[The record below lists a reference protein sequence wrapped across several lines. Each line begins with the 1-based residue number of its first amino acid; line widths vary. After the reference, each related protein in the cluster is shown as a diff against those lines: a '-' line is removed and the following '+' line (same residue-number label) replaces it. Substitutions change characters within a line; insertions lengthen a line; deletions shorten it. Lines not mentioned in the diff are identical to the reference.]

1 MIRILIYLIM
11 FLFLIKADANV
22 IHTVYFQAADRPPP
36 TKDDIRKAKDIMHK
50 TQVYYLQEMK
60 RHGYGAKT
68 FNLER
73 DDAGQIVINIVK
85 GKHNWVAYSDPR
97 FIIAELPV
105 KIRVSFKEKNKI
117 CVVFLAGVWEING
130 ARGQAARQCWG
141 KTCGHLAL
149 IPTIRKFGLVWGPMV
164 KGHDDIDHINLLV
177 TLHEIGHTFGLD
189 HNFNKHPDAK
199 SFVMAPKLTLNQD
212 KPFDLNDYIFDAD
225 EAEML
230 NNHHFLIEGYRDVS
244 PNMLTIKTWG
254 DLKRITDAIE
264 GMSSN
269 E

>member
-1 MIRILIYLIM
+1 M

-22 IHTVYFQAADRPPP
+22 IYTVYFQAADRPPP

-50 TQVYYLQEMK
+50 TQVYYLREMK

-85 GKHNWVAYSDPR
+85 GKHNWVAYSDFR
-97 FIIAELPV
+97 RITAELPV

-117 CVVFLAGVWEING
+117 CVVFLAGIWEING
-130 ARGQAARQCWG
+130 ARGVASSQCWG
-141 KTCGHLAL
+141 NACGYLAL
-149 IPTIRKFGLVWGPMV
+149 IPTIRKFGLEFGPMV

-177 TLHEIGHTFGLD
+177 TLHEIGHIFGLD
-189 HNFNKHPDAK
+189 HNFNNPPDKK
-199 SFVMAPKLTLNQD
+199 SFVMVAKGTLNQD

-225 EAEML
+225 EAEII

-254 DLKRITDAIE
+254 DLKALYR
-264 GMSSN
+264 
-269 E
+269 

>member
-97 FIIAELPV
+97 FIIRNCLLKSELVSRKKIKYVSSFSPV
-105 KIRVSFKEKNKI
+105 YGKSMEREVKLQGS
-117 CVVFLAGVWEING
+117 V
-130 ARGQAARQCWG
+130 WG

-149 IPTIRKFGLVWGPMV
+149 IPTIRKFGLVWGN
-164 KGHDDIDHINLLV
+164 GER
-177 TLHEIGHTFGLD
+177 T
-189 HNFNKHPDAK
+189 
-199 SFVMAPKLTLNQD
+199 
-212 KPFDLNDYIFDAD
+212 
-225 EAEML
+225 
-230 NNHHFLIEGYRDVS
+230 R
-244 PNMLTIKTWG
+244 
-254 DLKRITDAIE
+254 
-264 GMSSN
+264 
-269 E
+269 